1 MPVGWMPE
9 KITFLDFKGGF
20 TDNEG
25 ADGEAGAEVEAELED
40 ESSLVECTSL
50 TPWRTRR
57 TDDELSMTVDARA
70 RKLFSMF

>member
-1 MPVGWMPE
+1 MPE
-9 KITFLDFKGGF
+9 KITFLDFEGGF
-20 TDNEG
+20 ADNEG
-25 ADGEAGAEVEAELED
+25 TDAEAEAELED
-40 ESSLVECTSL
+40 ESSLVAFTSL